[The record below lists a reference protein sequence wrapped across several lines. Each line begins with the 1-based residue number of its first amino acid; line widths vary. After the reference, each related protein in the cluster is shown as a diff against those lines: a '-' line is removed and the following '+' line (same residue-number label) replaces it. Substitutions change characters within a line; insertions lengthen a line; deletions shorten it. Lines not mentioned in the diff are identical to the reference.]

1 MGKIFN
7 KLFKKVHSFT
17 IRSITMIRMKKMMK
31 FKSNN
36 RQTIARFTTKSTN
49 TKHNKFN
56 RIMKDSKDNN

>member
-1 MGKIFN
+1 
-7 KLFKKVHSFT
+7 
-17 IRSITMIRMKKMMK
+17 MIRMKKMMK